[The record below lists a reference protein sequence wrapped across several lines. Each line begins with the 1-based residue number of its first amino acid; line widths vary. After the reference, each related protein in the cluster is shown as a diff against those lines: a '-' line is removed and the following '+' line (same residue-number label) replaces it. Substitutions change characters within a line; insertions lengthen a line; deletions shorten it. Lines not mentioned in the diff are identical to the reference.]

1 MKGLYVNTTDM
12 RRSFQQ
18 VETSDGGIIL
28 GLESVKYIS
37 YIGTTRFCRYDSAL
51 DGVWYSVNTTQGFL
65 TRENRSDERGKRAQ
79 RRQGP
84 YNVR

>member
-12 RRSFQQ
+12 RRSLQQ

-37 YIGTTRFCRYDSAL
+37 YIGTTRFCCHDSAM
-51 DGVWYSVNTTQGFL
+51 DGV
-65 TRENRSDERGKRAQ
+65 
-79 RRQGP
+79 
-84 YNVR
+84 

>member
-1 MKGLYVNTTDM
+1 MTSTMKGLYVNTTDM

-37 YIGTTRFCRYDSAL
+37 YIGTTRFCRHDSAM
-51 DGVWYSVNTTQGFL
+51 DGV
-65 TRENRSDERGKRAQ
+65 
-79 RRQGP
+79 
-84 YNVR
+84 